1 MNNQVTIPTTTA
13 NSNVLVTLTSPSI
26 ITTTAIASA
35 SGMVSIY
42 PGPTISVATKGQDAS
57 FETRLTA
64 MENAIF
70 KLGSTFEKF
79 ISTNNPTV
87 RSRGEN
93 DRGYLTDFS
102 VNASQS
108 EINQSSDEESNF
120 GPPPQKKPSSKVS
133 NDVLFDKDI
142 NLLVPDAAKQD
153 QSGKVSSAANGLAIF
168 EEINKE
174 KISEEE
180 LGPAI
185 SNQLAEVAMKY
196 WSEESKNPVVVT
208 KILDGLKIPANC
220 SGICVPILNE
230 AVAKNRKIMPFHK
243 RADKRLSDI
252 QKGLIFAASAV
263 LKIADELIL
272 VQNEIRPPNLK
283 KVMGHTVDFIN
294 LLGRAHKQ
302 ISAERKERLQPV
314 LNEDIR
320 TVCDKETSD
329 SSPAKSH
336 TSIEEMC
343 TQCKYIS
350 RIPPPI

>member
-1 MNNQVTIPTTTA
+1 MLLTFPPMNNQATIPTTTA
-13 NSNVLVTLTSPSI
+13 NSNVLVTLTSPST
-26 ITTTAIASA
+26 ITTTAIVSA

-42 PGPTISVATKGQDAS
+42 PVPTISVAAKGQDAN
-57 FETRLTA
+57 FETRLNA

-79 ISTNNPTV
+79 ILTNAPTG

-93 DRGYLTDFS
+93 DRGYLIDFS

-108 EINQSSDEESNF
+108 EIDQSSDEESNC
-120 GPPPQKKPSSKVS
+120 GPPPQKKPSSIVS
-133 NDVLFDKDI
+133 NGVFDKDI

-153 QSGKVSSAANGLAIF
+153 QSGRVSSAANGLAIF

-174 KISEEE
+174 KMSEEE

-185 SNQLAEVAMKY
+185 SSQLAEVAMKY
-196 WSEESKNPVVVT
+196 WSEESKNAVVVT

-230 AVAKNRKIMPFHK
+230 VVAKNRKIMPFHK

-263 LKIADELIL
+263 LKIIDELIL
-272 VQNEIRPPNLK
+272 AQNEIRPPNLR
-283 KVMGHTVDFIN
+283 KVMGHTVDSIT
-294 LLGRAHKQ
+294 LLGRAHK
-302 ISAERKERLQPV
+302 
-314 LNEDIR
+314 
-320 TVCDKETSD
+320 
-329 SSPAKSH
+329 
-336 TSIEEMC
+336 
-343 TQCKYIS
+343 
-350 RIPPPI
+350 